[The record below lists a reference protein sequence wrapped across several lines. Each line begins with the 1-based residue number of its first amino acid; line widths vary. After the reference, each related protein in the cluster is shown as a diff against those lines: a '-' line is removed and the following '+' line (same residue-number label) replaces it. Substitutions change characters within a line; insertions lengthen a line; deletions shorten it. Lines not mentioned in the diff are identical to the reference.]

1 MSRSGVLPPVA
12 RRETRHR
19 ADVERRQNRDVVK
32 RHRRDARA
40 SADRAVDNFSGL
52 SARDGGVD
60 ARDHAN
66 EIGDVERAIGARE
79 TARLKQRRDSQ
90 RVVVDD

>member
-19 ADVERRQNRDVVK
+19 ADVERRQNGRVVK
-32 RHRRDARA
+32 RYRRDARA
-40 SADRAVDNFSGL
+40 GADRAVDNFSGL
-52 SARDGGVD
+52 SARDCGVN

-79 TARLKQRRDSQ
+79 TARLE
-90 RVVVDD
+90 